1 MKKLFI
7 SFALLSVLLLA
18 ACGDSE
24 KQSSSGNT
32 SENSGKVLSNEEFV
46 KMYSDPAKYKGD
58 KVDFYARVFTEP
70 EKDDEGTY
78 LQVYAEDNSD
88 RNTLV
93 GINDPDLK
101 VKNDDIIHVV
111 GTVKDV
117 FEGENLMGGTIVA
130 PLIEAES
137 IEITDYATAFAPA
150 LKTIEVNKEI
160 DQHGYLLKLQ
170 KIELAENETRLYV
183 NITNNS
189 DDEIS
194 FYTFNSKVVIDN
206 KQYEE
211 NSELSYNYPEIQS
224 EILPG
229 VSTEGIIVFD
239 SFPESA
245 TIKVFLEGYSDNYD
259 LDFTPFE
266 FEVTY

>member
-24 KQSSSGNT
+24 KSSSENT
-32 SENSGKVLSNEEFV
+32 GENSGKVLSKEEFV

-58 KVDFYARVFTEP
+58 KVDFYARVFIEP

-93 GINDPDLK
+93 AINDPDLK
-101 VKNDDIIHVV
+101 VENDDIIHVT

-117 FEGENLMGGTIVA
+117 FEGENLMGGTVVA
-130 PLIEAES
+130 PLIEADS

-160 DQHGYLLKLQ
+160 DQHGYLIKLQ
-170 KIELAENETRLYV
+170 KIELAENETRLHV

-194 FYTFNSKVVIDN
+194 FYTFDSKVVIDN

-211 NSELSYNYPEIQS
+211 NSELSYNYPEMQS
-224 EILPG
+224 DILPG
-229 VSTEGIIVFD
+229 VSEEGIIVFD

-245 TIKVFLEGYSDNYD
+245 TIKVFFEGYSDNYE